1 MLGGRKL
8 LLKRF
13 KTYIFKNMLKLF
25 DNIAKNWFTMLS
37 PDNHIKTLSTNQ
49 KMRSSSG
56 TRMIYSPQAISFWY

>member
-1 MLGGRKL
+1 MNQNEKTILFVDRKVLGGRKL

-37 PDNHIKTLSTNQ
+37 PDNHIKNL
-49 KMRSSSG
+49 K
-56 TRMIYSPQAISFWY
+56 Y